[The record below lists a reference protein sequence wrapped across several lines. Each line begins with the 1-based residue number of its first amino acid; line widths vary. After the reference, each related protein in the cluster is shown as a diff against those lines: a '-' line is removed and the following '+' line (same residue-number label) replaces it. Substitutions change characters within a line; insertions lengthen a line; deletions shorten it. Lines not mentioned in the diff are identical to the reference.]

1 MTEPPKKWRLFSKGW
16 SRYLQNIFSTF
27 FCIKMIIHKYIW
39 CLGIDPYHT
48 VPFTISFVHIY
59 LRSHMYDSVRTYMND
74 IYLWQIKHGNVCKNC
89 VWTYI
94 SARLYSELHLNF
106 AKEVKTILYV
116 RYRYVIVYALYN
128 IHICQTMFCMS
139 IWM

>member
-1 MTEPPKKWRLFSKGW
+1 
-16 SRYLQNIFSTF
+16 
-27 FCIKMIIHKYIW
+27 MIIHKYIW

-116 RYRYVIVYALYN
+116 RYRYVIVYAYTIYIFFELCFAWVYECKV
-128 IHICQTMFCMS
+128 ISFIWWYLRVYICRMYCTCLS
-139 IWM
+139 N